1 MTLCFCHQPTS
12 RCQLLVGEQPPYV
25 PTSTSQLLAD
35 KQRPY
40 VSITSQLL
48 VGEQPPY
55 VSVTSQLLVGEQ
67 QPYVSITS
75 QLLVDEQP
83 PYVSVTSQL
92 LVGEQPPY
100 VPTGTSSPATTGTV
114 RTSNVLHCETTRDT
128 DTRLRSRNS
137 RTKRWG
143 STDIISSNDVI
154 GSPLSPLPIRTGHCL
169 TPPHSPSAPEIAPPP
184 PQLHNLPGLISLLPN
199 SHHGTNQQETT

>member
-55 VSVTSQLLVGEQ
+55 VL
-67 QPYVSITS
+67 
-75 QLLVDEQP
+75 
-83 PYVSVTSQL
+83 
-92 LVGEQPPY
+92 
-100 VPTGTSSPATTGTV
+100 SPANYSSV
-114 RTSNVLHCETTRDT
+114 NNNLCFHYQPTTR
-128 DTRLRSRNS
+128 R
-137 RTKRWG
+137 
-143 STDIISSNDVI
+143 
-154 GSPLSPLPIRTGHCL
+154 
-169 TPPHSPSAPEIAPPP
+169 
-184 PQLHNLPGLISLLPN
+184 
-199 SHHGTNQQETT
+199 